1 MGVESGKSFRLVFAP
16 LIEGHVP
23 RLATNAP
30 GRSKTPAP
38 KTALPTSGGVHFRG
52 TTRYDI

>member
-1 MGVESGKSFRLVFAP
+1 MGVESGKTFRLVFAP

-23 RLATNAP
+23 RRSRTGPQQDARAP
-30 GRSKTPAP
+30 DGAANS
-38 KTALPTSGGVHFRG
+38 GVHFRG